1 MVTPALAGCLGL
13 RGRSAI
19 VTGAARGIGLGG
31 VARLVAEGVHVLAWD
46 LDGEPFD
53 SVLALATD
61 ETRVLAFR
69 GDVARSADWE
79 AAVAAAHEAFGR
91 IDILFSNAGISG
103 PTRPVST
110 YAEEDFDRVMAV
122 NARGVFLGLKHVGAY
137 MAARE
142 AGVIVNVSSIS
153 GMGGGGNIFAYTASK
168 HAVIGMTKSA
178 AVHYAPRNVRVV
190 ALCPCPTNTEMMA
203 FAERSASPDDPSAA
217 RPMFQAAIP
226 LGRYGE
232 PADVANV
239 LAFVASDQ
247 AAFLTGAIIPV
258 DGGLTAR

>member
-1 MVTPALAGCLGL
+1 MSFGL
-13 RGRSAI
+13 EGRVAI

-31 VARLVAEGVHVLAWD
+31 VARLTSEGVHVLAWD
-46 LDGEPFD
+46 LPTARFD
-53 SVLALATD
+53 EALACATAD
-61 ETRVLAFR
+61 ARVLAFR
-69 GDVARSADWE
+69 GDVAQGDAWRE
-79 AAVAAAHEAFGR
+79 AVSAAHEAFGR

-103 PTRPVST
+103 PIRPVST
-110 YAEEDFDRVMAV
+110 YADEDFDQVMAV

-137 MAARE
+137 MAERR
-142 AGVIVNVSSIS
+142 AGVIVNVSSIA
-153 GMGGGGNIFAYTASK
+153 GMGGGSAIFAYTASK

-178 AVHYAPRNVRVV
+178 AVHYAPRNVRVI
-190 ALCPCPTNTEMMA
+190 ALCPSPTNTEMMA
-203 FAERSASPDDPSAA
+203 FAERSASPADPAAA
-217 RPMFQAAIP
+217 RPAFRAAIP

-232 PADVANV
+232 PEDIANV